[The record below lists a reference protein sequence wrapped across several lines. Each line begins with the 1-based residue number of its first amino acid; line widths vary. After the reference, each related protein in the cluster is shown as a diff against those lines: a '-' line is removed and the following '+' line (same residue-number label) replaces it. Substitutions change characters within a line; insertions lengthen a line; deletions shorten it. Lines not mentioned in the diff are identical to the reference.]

1 MKGLLEHIVK
11 SIVDKP
17 GEVEISEAKDPVAGT
32 VLTISVSVTD
42 MGKVIGKEGKI
53 INEPDVIWNHHM
65 DDIRYG
71 INSLSIQDEE
81 IDLPD
86 DTKKFQG
93 WY

>member
-53 INEPDVIWNHHM
+53 INAIRTVIRILAIKDGDRVTVNIE
-65 DDIRYG
+65 DK
-71 INSLSIQDEE
+71 NPPTASKK
-81 IDLPD
+81 DLPSPM
-86 DTKKFQG
+86 
-93 WY
+93 